1 MPSTVVDTNG
11 TELAYLDSGVPTS
24 SPDTYI
30 TIFAIHGML
39 WGYRAWPSSV
49 LALQTTCVTS

>member
-1 MPSTVVDTNG
+1 MPSIVVDTNG

-49 LALQTTCVTS
+49 QTTCVTS